1 MWCITDQQSGVI
13 KIRGKRQNFLR
24 YPDNPKRATRPRA
37 SIIIRYYEQGSSFFF
52 LLFDIILFESGTT
65 GSKDPK
71 TKVGDEFFKEPQ
83 FSGLEETT
91 QLFREDIV
99 VS

>member
-1 MWCITDQQSGVI
+1 MLGIAH
-13 KIRGKRQNFLR
+13 K
-24 YPDNPKRATRPRA
+24 
-37 SIIIRYYEQGSSFFF
+37 ESSSCFYF

-65 GSKDPK
+65 GSK